1 MDHVMGPLFTCTQ
14 IQAQVF
20 THQKTV
26 IEYLE
31 RMAQKGFVE
40 FNDLVKPL
48 DRGEVFQLLNQLQ
61 SNQKLTSI
69 EKEEL
74 QFFLSYYRFDNLNQ
88 NYVPKTITVF
98 KDFKK
103 TIFNE
108 PHLINYSDPYFRFM
122 LDPVAEFT
130 FQSAEESS

>member
-1 MDHVMGPLFTCTQ
+1 MAGVMFFTSTP

-31 RMAQKGFVE
+31 RMAQKGFIE

-48 DRGEVFQLLNQLQ
+48 DRGEVYQLLNQLQ

-74 QFFLSYYRFDNLNQ
+74 QFFLSYYRFDDLSK
-88 NYVPKTITVF
+88 NYIPKTMTVF

-103 TIFNE
+103 YPWIK
-108 PHLINYSDPYFRFM
+108 
-122 LDPVAEFT
+122 
-130 FQSAEESS
+130 